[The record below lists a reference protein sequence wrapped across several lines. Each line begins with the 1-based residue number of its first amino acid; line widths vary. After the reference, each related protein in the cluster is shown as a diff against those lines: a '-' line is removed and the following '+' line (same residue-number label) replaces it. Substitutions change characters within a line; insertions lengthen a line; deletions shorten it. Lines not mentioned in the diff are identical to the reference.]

1 MAHVAKLVASIR
13 EVGLRSPISV
23 RRLDGSFDIALITG
37 AHRVAAFKELGIT
50 MIPAIMYPWDTDVT
64 MDLAE
69 IAENLHRTDNSPAQR
84 KELLAKHDRAAAAL
98 VAARVVMAREVE
110 LASLA
115 EAALF
120 AEREREMAGSLR
132 PRGQKLP
139 KHKNNGKS
147 MGVGRGKG
155 GGRKPTAT
163 NSAALS
169 EKTGIPD
176 RTVRRM
182 RAEAK
187 SGPLSSPEDLER
199 MQSPAGDVSLPDDD
213 ARAIR
218 LPNLPKVQ
226 GKACWRAFVESGHPR
241 GIRDRDGRW
250 RARAGRW
257 RGSGRQCNVAASRSS
272 PSARVSFRSA
282 CQHKNV

>member
-115 EAALF
+115 VAALF

-163 NSAALS
+163 NSAAAS
-169 EKTGIPD
+169 EATGIPD

-199 MQSPAGDVSLPDDD
+199 MQSPSSDTSLPED
-213 ARAIR
+213 AKAIR
-218 LPNLPKVQ
+218 LPSLPAAQ
-226 GKACWRAFVESGHPR
+226 SKAYLTIKNNIPKCSEDEL
-241 GIRDRDGRW
+241 RDILDYAQSVLDQMTGN
-250 RARAGRW
+250 G
-257 RGSGRQCNVAASRSS
+257 Q
-272 PSARVSFRSA
+272 
-282 CQHKNV
+282 